1 VSAVLR
7 LACVLTRQHIK
18 RQLAL
23 VSLMQNPD
31 LSLFRSASTSKKHNL
46 THAGG
51 DVFQVCSTPSDMSVL
66 WGENFGAKER
76 KFLRDMLSQETITFS
91 LKDTY
96 QIHIR
101 TLFQA
106 GANATMNI
114 RHGFRRKGLCALLL
128 HDLRGELTTSWT
140 FAKFI
145 RPLFRVGFSVLACDF
160 PGFGKSSVAQV
171 PSCPSSVWQG
181 AEAHV
186 VSKIM
191 EEMSVARCQILAVGH
206 TCGILLHMLQSSP
219 HRMAGEHVLVNPV
232 FDRNQLFHHV
242 GIEPPPGAPAGWQ
255 DEIKARQQTA
265 LIDLLRTTRVRMWCL
280 FDIESKYEDLN
291 KTDGQQGKQ
300 SKQSKQQQQEW
311 QNAYDTYEM
320 LLEASKNEF
329 VAENLKVSEIT
340 KLDLCEAQCGKRIP
354 VRMLV
359 PSRHLKASVARFMSS
374 YEKKRWEDMFMPN
387 HVAHQKGLTRASKY
401 EKDEREKADAD
412 DSDASEHEAPGIGLP
427 IQRALALMPQNAAQP
442 LLAKDKS
449 FKSLGESLDDAT
461 RQGQERALQALQ
473 LHTSKVRGMGASS
486 STGALPRFDDTRT
499 SKHSVSAAASIA
511 AGRLSKSGANAGDRG
526 LTVTAEAARDKKALN
541 WSMVPQEPDLSYG
554 VRKMFLDSFEAS
566 VETYR
571 QETEK
576 EFMRN
581 EQAERRRGLRIM
593 ESHSNSNALN
603 WLR

>member
-1 VSAVLR
+1 
-7 LACVLTRQHIK
+7 
-18 RQLAL
+18 
-23 VSLMQNPD
+23 MQAPN
-31 LSLFRSASTSKKHNL
+31 LSLFRSASTSKKSNAI
-46 THAGG
+46 HAGG
-51 DVFQVCSTPSDMSVL
+51 DVFQVCNTPSDMSVL

-76 KFLRDMLSQETITFS
+76 KFLREMLSQETISFS

-101 TLFQA
+101 TLFQSD
-106 GANATMNI
+106 ANVTMNLQN
-114 RHGFRRKGLCALLL
+114 GFRRRGLCALLL
-128 HDLRGELTTSWT
+128 HDLKGELTTSWT

-171 PSCPSSVWQG
+171 PSCRSSAWQG

-191 EEMSVARCQILAVGH
+191 EEMSVAKCQLLAVGH

-265 LIDLLRTTRVRMWCL
+265 LIDLLRTTKVRMWCF
-280 FDIESKYEDLN
+280 FDTESKYQDFN
-291 KTDGQQGKQ
+291 STDGKQGKQ
-300 SKQSKQQQQEW
+300 SKQLQQQW

-329 VAENLKVSEIT
+329 VAQNLKVTKIT

-354 VRMLV
+354 VRMLI

-374 YEKKRWEDMFMPN
+374 HEKKRWEDMFMAN
-387 HVAHQKGLTRASKY
+387 HAAHQKGFSRTAKHDR
-401 EKDEREKADAD
+401 DERQKHE
-412 DSDASEHEAPGIGLP
+412 DSDVSEEDEEEEISGLP
-427 IQRALALMPQNAAQP
+427 VQRALALMPQNASKAI
-442 LLAKDKS
+442 LSRDKS
-449 FKSLGESLDDAT
+449 FKSLGASTDDAT
-461 RQGQERALQALQ
+461 RQAQERAMQAIQ
-473 LHTSKVRGMGASS
+473 LHTSKVKGMGASS
-486 STGALPRFDDTRT
+486 STGALPRFDDTKT
-499 SKHSVSAAASIA
+499 SKHSLSSAASIA
-511 AGRLSKSGANAGDRG
+511 ASKLSKSGASTGDRS

-541 WSMVPQEPDLSYG
+541 WSKVPFEPDLSYG
-554 VRKMFLDSFEAS
+554 VRKMFLDSFQAS

-571 QETEK
+571 QDTEK
-576 EFMRN
+576 EFMMN
-581 EQAERRRGLRIM
+581 EQAERREGLRVQR
-593 ESHSNSNALN
+593 SSGF
-603 WLR
+603 